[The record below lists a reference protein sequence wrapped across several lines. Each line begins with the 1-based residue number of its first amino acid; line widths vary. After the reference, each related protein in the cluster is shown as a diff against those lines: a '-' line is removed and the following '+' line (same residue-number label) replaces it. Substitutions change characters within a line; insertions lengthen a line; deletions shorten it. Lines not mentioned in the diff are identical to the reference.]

1 MKVGLV
7 ITFNLLLV
15 LCLNA
20 QSKKVIIQ
28 NKKNN
33 LKNTFK
39 LPHFAKIKL
48 LNDSLLP
55 YSSVVID
62 SIKVDTMYVSNP
74 FYSKQHLSIATNE
87 IEKLKMPNHI
97 ILEILKYTSSS
108 FFTLGGIE
116 LLIEKLNQHNKESVI
131 LASMLY
137 FGLSS
142 TIIFSGP
149 TRTFKM
155 NDYLIF
161 EKKK

>member
-1 MKVGLV
+1 MKIS
-7 ITFNLLLV
+7 ITIALNLLL
-15 LCLNA
+15 LISLNA
-20 QSKKVIIQ
+20 QSKKVVVQ
-28 NKKNN
+28 SKKNN

-55 YSSVVID
+55 YSSVIID
-62 SIKVDTMYVSNP
+62 SIKYDTMYVSNP
-74 FYSKQHLSIATNE
+74 LYSKQHLSIGVNE
-87 IEKLKMPNHI
+87 IEKLKIPNHI

-108 FFTLGGIE
+108 FFTIGGIE
-116 LLIEKLNQHNKESVI
+116 LLAEKLNHHNQESVI

-155 NDYLIF
+155 NDYQIF
-161 EKKK
+161 ETNK